1 MTYAKQKTELKL
13 VISIGANIPG
23 ILGDPINT
31 IVAIRPQIEKS
42 ILEWNVDLNYPKN
55 HSQNI
60 DKSLSFQWAPLFETE
75 PLGVQI
81 NQPKFINTVLV
92 VEGKGFAKVKPNKE
106 SAICLMKKFLELEKV
121 AGRKRE
127 NTESLWGPRS
137 LDIDFI
143 SWGELQVDT
152 RTLILPHPRL
162 SERNFVLI
170 PLTEVLS
177 KAQGKPTRIHSENIW
192 PE

>member
-1 MTYAKQKTELKL
+1 
-13 VISIGANIPG
+13 
-23 ILGDPINT
+23 
-31 IVAIRPQIEKS
+31 
-42 ILEWNVDLNYPKN
+42 
-55 HSQNI
+55 
-60 DKSLSFQWAPLFETE
+60 
-75 PLGVQI
+75 
-81 NQPKFINTVLV
+81 
-92 VEGKGFAKVKPNKE
+92 
-106 SAICLMKKFLELEKV
+106 MKKFLELEKV

-143 SWGELQVDT
+143 SWGELQVDSK
-152 RTLILPHPRL
+152 TLILPHPRL

-177 KAQGKPTRIHSENIW
+177 KAQGKPTRIHSKNIW

>member
-1 MTYAKQKTELKL
+1 MTYAKQKPELKL

-55 HSQNI
+55 HSQSI

-92 VEGKGFAKVKPNKE
+92 VEGKGFASVKPNEKA
-106 SAICLMKKFLELEKV
+106 AICLMKKFLELEKV
-121 AGRKRE
+121 AGRKRG
-127 NTESLWGPRS
+127 NTQSLRGPRS

-170 PLTEVLS
+170 PLAEVLS
-177 KAQGKPTRIHSENIW
+177 KAQGKPTRINSQNIW